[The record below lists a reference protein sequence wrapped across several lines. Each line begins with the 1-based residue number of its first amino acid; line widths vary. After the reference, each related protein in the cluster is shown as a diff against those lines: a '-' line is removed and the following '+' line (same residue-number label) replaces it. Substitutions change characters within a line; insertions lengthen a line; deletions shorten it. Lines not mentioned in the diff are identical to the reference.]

1 MYYQEKLLRYEQ
13 VHSETVLQMSG
24 PVQRG
29 QSGRGKERLADPGGR
44 SLIGGVAIGTGVSAQ
59 MKGAGC

>member
-1 MYYQEKLLRYEQ
+1 MYKQEKLLGYEQ
-13 VHSETVLQMSG
+13 VYRETVLQMSG

-29 QSGRGKERLADPGGR
+29 QSGGGKERLADPGGR
-44 SLIGGVAIGTGVSAQ
+44 SPIGGVAMGTGVSAQ